1 MLQTQSKGGGF
12 RRLAGFRRREDG
24 TVAVE
29 FALVLAPFL
38 FLLSGLVE
46 IGFMLQTGAVLQN
59 ATDEAGRLIR
69 TGQVTTRTGT
79 SLMDASTFIS
89 RVCAQ
94 VPTLTSCQAAVSIDV
109 RSSTSFSNLSNVMPN
124 PINVGPA
131 ILNGPRTI
139 DFMPGGANRT
149 TSVII
154 TYDWEFALPLMH
166 AFGNVFG
173 GSARRLQGI
182 TIFRNEPF

>member
-1 MLQTQSKGGGF
+1 MV
-12 RRLAGFRRREDG
+12 RLG
-24 TVAVE
+24 
-29 FALVLAPFL
+29 
-38 FLLSGLVE
+38 
-46 IGFMLQTGAVLQN
+46 LQN
-59 ATDEAGRLIR
+59 VNRIKTKIMAAHEMLGMMIEKEINIMEMAGLIR

-94 VPTLTSCQAAVSIDV
+94 VPTLTNCQAAVSIDV
-109 RSSTSFSNLSNVMPN
+109 RSSTSFGDLSNVMPT

-139 DFMPGGANRT
+139 DFMPGGASRT